1 MLAGVLGAADL
12 ATPLL
17 TDGEHPPM
25 VIALVAAALG
35 LMTLVALVPAWR
47 GSRTAGWFVV
57 APRLLSAVAAL
68 PAFLVPGVPMPA
80 VLAAAAG
87 VGCTLLAVGLVVPTL
102 VGRRSVGAAG

>member
-1 MLAGVLGAADL
+1 MLAGVLAAADL

-25 VIALVAAALG
+25 VIALIGAALG
-35 LMTLVALVPAWR
+35 LTTLVAIVPAWR

-87 VGCTLLAVGLVVPTL
+87 VGCTLLAVGLVGSAL
-102 VGRRSVGAAG
+102 VRGRPLGTR